1 MFLFPLRLKDS
12 LLTKSLRCWI
22 AGFLHQ
28 GIYTLQHIRED
39 DSFYLACTLYTS
51 NFNITVALQY
61 VSKINNETWISVLMF
76 SFHVFS

>member
-39 DSFYLACTLYTS
+39 DSF
-51 NFNITVALQY
+51 NITVALQY
-61 VSKINNETWISVLMF
+61 VSKVNNGRWISVLMF